1 MLFFTIRP
9 KKKKEEDSQAGSL
22 RYDNDHPTQ
31 RATARVAP
39 TNEFIGGEMKN
50 EYLKW
55 LLMVILRCLPV
66 EKIID
71 LIVKLLKELASK
83 TENQVDDALVD
94 IIAEMLYSA
103 FGMDKNQKLS
113 ELEQQFQ

>member
-1 MLFFTIRP
+1 MLFFAIRP
-9 KKKKEEDSQAGSL
+9 KKKKKDSQAGSL
-22 RYDNDHPTQ
+22 QYGNDHP
-31 RATARVAP
+31 AP
-39 TNEFIGGEMKN
+39 KGHPSTGGELKGGEMKN

-83 TENQVDDALVD
+83 TDNQVDDALVD